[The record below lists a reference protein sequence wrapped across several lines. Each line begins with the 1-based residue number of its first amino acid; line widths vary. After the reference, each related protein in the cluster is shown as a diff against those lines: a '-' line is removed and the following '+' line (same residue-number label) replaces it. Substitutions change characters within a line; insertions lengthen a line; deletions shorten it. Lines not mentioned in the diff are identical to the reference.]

1 MKSHKERT
9 IYGRIPY
16 GTTGSEADCEFPIWR
31 VSYVKEEFMRK
42 KCIRA
47 AGCVLFILCGLLIF
61 CSLSNVLRRKTAG
74 ETDQV
79 HSFYSIE
86 ENSLDVLFLGSS
98 HLYYGVQPNVLW
110 KEQGITSYVMG
121 SPEQTAATSYY
132 LLKEAFR
139 YQKPKVV
146 AMESYYLWNKKMY
159 NSEERLR
166 QAFDGMRLDSVKV
179 EMLEAMLPEA
189 DWKEKF
195 TYLVPFMK
203 YHSRWQEL
211 ANEDFHSN
219 AFQKGARIDYT
230 VKELE
235 DPGIPEKAASVPD
248 NSLYYVKK
256 IEELCRENGAE
267 FLMFAVPFGIETDQE
282 RYDRRQGLNLTLEK
296 DLKEDGVPF
305 LFYQRDNPEVIDF
318 ETDFRDKTH
327 LNTYGAEKL
336 TAHLGAYLAE
346 QYQLADHRGDAEYES
361 WNEDLA
367 KYEATAAALRENPVD
382 TAD

>member
-1 MKSHKERT
+1 
-9 IYGRIPY
+9 
-16 GTTGSEADCEFPIWR
+16 
-31 VSYVKEEFMRK
+31 MRK

-61 CSLSNVLRRKTAG
+61 GMLGNVLRRKTAG

-79 HSFYSIE
+79 HSFYSLE
-86 ENSLDVLFLGSS
+86 KNSVDVLFLGSS
-98 HLYYGVQPNVLW
+98 HLYYGVQPNVLF

-146 AMESYYLWNKKMY
+146 AMESYYLWNKNMY
-159 NSEERLR
+159 NTEERLR
-166 QAFDGMRLDSVKV
+166 QAFDGMRLDGVKV
-179 EMLEAMLPEA
+179 EMLEAMLPDA

-195 TYLVPFMK
+195 TYLVPFVK

-211 ANEDFHSN
+211 ENEDFHSN

-256 IEELCRENGAE
+256 IEELCEENGAE

-296 DLKEDGVPF
+296 ELEEDGVPF
-305 LFYQRDNPEVIDF
+305 LFYQRDYPEVIDF
-318 ETDFRDKTH
+318 ATDFRDKTH

-336 TAHLGAYLAE
+336 TEHLGAYLAE
-346 QYQLADHRGDAEYES
+346 QYDLTDHREDAAYQS

-367 KYEATAAALRENPVD
+367 SYEQLAEEMRENPVD

>member
-1 MKSHKERT
+1 
-9 IYGRIPY
+9 
-16 GTTGSEADCEFPIWR
+16 
-31 VSYVKEEFMRK
+31 MRK
-42 KCIRA
+42 KSIRA

-86 ENSLDVLFLGSS
+86 KNSLDVLFFGSS

-121 SPEQTAATSYY
+121 TPEQTVATSYY

-146 AMESYYLWNKKMY
+146 VLESYYLWNKRKY
-159 NSEERLR
+159 KSEERLR
-166 QAFDGMRLDSVKV
+166 QAFDGMRLDSVKA

-203 YHSRWQEL
+203 YHSRWTEL
-211 ANEDFHSN
+211 ENEDFHSN

-235 DPGIPEKAASVPD
+235 DPGIPEASSVPD

-267 FLMFAVPFGIETDQE
+267 FLMFAAPFGIETDRE
-282 RYDRRQGLNLTLEK
+282 RYDRRQGLNLALEK
-296 DLKEDGVPF
+296 ELEKDGVPF
-305 LFYQRDNPEVIDF
+305 LFYQRDYPEVIDF
-318 ETDFRDKTH
+318 ATDFRDKTH

-336 TAHLGAYLAE
+336 TKHLGAYLAGK
-346 QYQLADHRGDAEYES
+346 YNLTDHREEAAYAS
-361 WNEDLA
+361 WNDDLV
-367 KYEATAAALRENPVD
+367 KYEEVTAELKENPAD

>member
-1 MKSHKERT
+1 MYHKRDRLTYDKGYEQVAK
-9 IYGRIPY
+9 RIANIRFDPNQAK
-16 GTTGSEADCEFPIWR
+16 GD
-31 VSYVKEEFMRK
+31 FMRK
-42 KCIRA
+42 KCITGV
-47 AGCVLFILCGLLIF
+47 GCVLFILCGLLIF

-74 ETDQV
+74 ETDQI
-79 HSFYSIE
+79 HSFYSVE
-86 ENSLDVLFLGSS
+86 KNSLDVLFIGSS

-121 SPEQTAATSYY
+121 SPEQTAATSYF

-146 AMESYYLWNKKMY
+146 AMESYYLWNKKLY

-166 QAFDGMRLDSVKV
+166 QAFDGMRLDGVKV
-179 EMLEAMLPEA
+179 EMLKTMLPDTE
-189 DWKEKF
+189 WKELF
-195 TYLVPFMK
+195 TYLVPFVK

-211 ANEDFHSN
+211 ENKDFHSN
-219 AFQKGARIDYT
+219 NFQKGARIDYT
-230 VKELE
+230 VTEL
-235 DPGIPEKAASVPD
+235 DNPGIPENAASVPE
-248 NSLYYVKK
+248 NSLFYIKK
-256 IEELCRENGAE
+256 IEELCKENGAE
-267 FLMFAVPFGIETDQE
+267 FMMFAVPFGIETDQE

-296 DLKEDGVPF
+296 ELQEDGVPF

-336 TAHLGAYLAE
+336 TVHLGAYLAE
-346 QYQLADHRGDAEYES
+346 TYELEDHRTDTAYAS
-361 WNEDLA
+361 WNEDLEEYETEAA
-367 KYEATAAALRENPVD
+367 KLRENPVD